1 MSLGNFFKLVWNEQV
16 KIFGRKSAWVMV
28 GLVVLLVIGSGI
40 MTNSFL
46 DEWDTKEYSNDWRTE
61 LTEENAALEAEIEEA
76 GDFGGFTQQMRI
88 DQNNVALAEDIQPK
102 PYDAWA
108 FTYDNTFMMMIVSLF
123 AIVTAAGI
131 VSNEFKWGTIKLLL
145 IRPIQ
150 RSKILLAKY
159 VSVFIFT
166 GILLVTL
173 FVSSVLVGAVLFGIN
188 DITQTSVIPTMSGE
202 YLVMN
207 YMTAI
212 WQEYGFS
219 MVSLVMMTTLA
230 FMISTLFRS
239 SGMAI
244 GISLFL
250 LLSNGA
256 LMLFLSRFDW
266 AKFVLFANTDLGQY
280 VEGGTPLIDG
290 MTLGFSVTMLV
301 IYLVVFL
308 AASFVTFTKRDVA

>member
-1 MSLGNFFKLVWNEQV
+1 MGNFLKLVWNEQV
-16 KIFGRKSAWVMV
+16 KLFGRKSAWVMIGLIFV
-28 GLVVLLVIGSGI
+28 LVVGAGI

-46 DEWDTKEYSNDWRTE
+46 DEWDTQEYSNDWRTE
-61 LTEENAALEAEIEEA
+61 LAEENTALEAEIAEA
-76 GDFGGFTQQMRI
+76 EDFGGFTQQMRI
-88 DQNNVALAEDIQPK
+88 EQNNVALEEDVKPK

-108 FTYDNTFMMMIVSLF
+108 FTYDNAFIMLVVSLF
-123 AIVTAAGI
+123 AIITAAGI

-145 IRPIQ
+145 IRPIN

-159 VSVFIFT
+159 LSVFIFT
-166 GILLVTL
+166 GVLILTL
-173 FVSSVLVGAVLFGIN
+173 FVSSILVGAIMFGIN
-188 DITQTSVIPTMSGE
+188 DITQTSVIPTLSGD

-207 YMTAI
+207 YLTAI
-212 WQEYGFS
+212 WQEYGFG

-239 SGMAI
+239 SAMAI

-250 LLSNGA
+250 LLSSGG
-256 LMLFLSRFDW
+256 LMMFLARYDW
-266 AKFVLFANTDLGQY
+266 AKFILFANTDLGQY
-280 VEGGTPLIDG
+280 AEGGTPLIDG

-308 AASFVTFTKRDVA
+308 SASFVTFTKRDVA

>member
-1 MSLGNFFKLVWNEQV
+1 
-16 KIFGRKSAWVMV
+16 
-28 GLVVLLVIGSGI
+28 
-40 MTNSFL
+40 
-46 DEWDTKEYSNDWRTE
+46 
-61 LTEENAALEAEIEEA
+61 
-76 GDFGGFTQQMRI
+76 
-88 DQNNVALAEDIQPK
+88 
-102 PYDAWA
+102 
-108 FTYDNTFMMMIVSLF
+108 
-123 AIVTAAGI
+123 
-131 VSNEFKWGTIKLLL
+131 
-145 IRPIQ
+145 
-150 RSKILLAKY
+150 
-159 VSVFIFT
+159 
-166 GILLVTL
+166 
-173 FVSSVLVGAVLFGIN
+173 
-188 DITQTSVIPTMSGE
+188 MSGE

-280 VEGGTPLIDG
+280 ADGGTPLIDG
-290 MTLGFSVTMLV
+290 MTLGFSVTILV